1 MQGWGRRGIALRP
14 AQTGWLGC
22 SLTRLYTIALG
33 IFRVHQKVGNIF
45 QLKRKTTA
53 EKQNQTE
60 PNRTEHSADSVL
72 GGEGSSVR
80 RSDRHEIISNVAD
93 DKS

>member
-1 MQGWGRRGIALRP
+1 MQGWGPLGIALRTE
-14 AQTGWLGC
+14 QTGWLGC

-72 GGEGSSVR
+72 GGKGRSVR

>member
-14 AQTGWLGC
+14 EQTGC

-60 PNRTEHSADSVL
+60 QHSADSVL